1 VLSPL
6 FTISLLASSSDRTL
20 SSFPLHADFGPN
32 VPVIP
37 IAACPA
43 LFEV

>member
-1 VLSPL
+1 MTKPTQCHVIVLSL
-6 FTISLLASSSDRTL
+6 TQAASNE
-20 SSFPLHADFGPN
+20 HADFGPN